1 MRKVSGIRASIPLG
15 LDRLYHATE
24 TDPRRVWTR
33 LIDRETLRERLS
45 RVLRETGHPIAF
57 EIFGEK
63 LVLGD
68 DDVAIVIGEAEWD
81 TVFVAQ
87 RERGALSNIS
97 IHASGE
103 RAVCDFLARALS
115 DPGECERIAGRIVR
129 RHPLH
134 GPAH

>member
-1 MRKVSGIRASIPLG
+1 MHAAIPLG
-15 LDRLYHATE
+15 LDRLYHAAE

-33 LIDRETLRERLS
+33 LIERDALRERLS
-45 RVLRETGHPIAF
+45 RILREAGHPIAF
-57 EIFGEK
+57 EVFGDR

-68 DDVAIVIGEAEWD
+68 DDVTIVIGDAEWD
-81 TVFVAQ
+81 TIFVAQ
-87 RERGALSNIS
+87 RERGALSSIS

-115 DPGECERIAGRIVR
+115 DPGECERIAGRTIL
-129 RHPLH
+129 RHPLY